1 MEFSERSPLKRP
13 IVFKLF
19 SSHRNPKGKC
29 RDIKVDEIV
38 LIYLSNL
45 YHIYIYIDIIICR
58 L

>member
-45 YHIYIYIDIIICR
+45 YHIYIYR
-58 L
+58 YNYL